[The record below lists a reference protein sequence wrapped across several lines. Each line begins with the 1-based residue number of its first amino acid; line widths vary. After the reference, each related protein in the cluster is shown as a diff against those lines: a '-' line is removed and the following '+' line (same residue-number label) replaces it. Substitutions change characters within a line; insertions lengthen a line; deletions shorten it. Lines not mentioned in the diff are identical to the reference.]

1 MKTTKLCL
9 KDVYELADLCLCKCY
24 FLWNNEIR
32 ILKSSG
38 PVGLSFM
45 VVLSGS
51 YVQNLEHK
59 VIAEALT
66 LNLVPTTYRQY
77 VDGTHPWFESKEQS
91 REFQMILNKQNKH
104 IQFTIEDENGEKCL
118 NFLDIKIENNN
129 GRYDFDVHHKP
140 ALTNT

>member
-1 MKTTKLCL
+1 MSSGIVNLYLSIPINKALDVLIDQLNNDKDDLMKTTKLCL
-9 KDVYELADLCLCKCY
+9 KDVHELADLCLCKCY

-77 VDGTHPWFESKEQS
+77 VDGTHP
-91 REFQMILNKQNKH
+91 
-104 IQFTIEDENGEKCL
+104 
-118 NFLDIKIENNN
+118 
-129 GRYDFDVHHKP
+129 
-140 ALTNT
+140 